1 MLYLSEYG
9 RARLRGARG
18 HIGIIS
24 RVDGREVRPL
34 PGRMRGDNVATIKDW
49 KWMFRIS
56 SNWRTGQSISFYLA
70 LDMTKYIGPGR
81 CAVEHLREPF
91 EHAETRLSAAT
102 PETSL
107 VEQTHILLAG
117 NLIITASS
125 KASPHLPIHLR
136 PSSSGSVH
144 TLLCNSSSGRPA
156 QITTLALDQSPPN
169 PHTRQ
174 LRLASFLST
183 GQFTIHAI
191 DHTNPSASSQILT
204 YVPSFRNARNAPVVQ
219 AAYHHPLLATLSQ
232 SFVLS
237 IYDLREGGEE
247 DGRKVAHTHTLTSF
261 ASYPPASLVLSSLPT
276 TGAYK
281 LVLAYAV
288 PVYPAH
294 WSVGATEL
302 VITLGEGVGAVAVLS
317 TRTAR
322 ALDVPPGWVDERKL
336 RGMQEQW
343 GRRVERVAG
352 MQTDGKWVVLAPG
365 SLGIPSTSDFS
376 SPILSSESSSSA
388 SYSPSSERRA
398 THNPTH
404 LQLYRL
410 HLPTNPSA
418 ATKLTFIRS
427 LHGHT
432 GPVSALSLADGR
444 CVSTSGGG
452 VWVWDLEGGAEASMG
467 AQVIGNDEEEED
479 QEEAEGNGCVVFDD
493 RRIVST
499 GTEGVD
505 IRRFDI

>member
-1 MLYLSEYG
+1 MLYLREYG

-18 HIGIIS
+18 HTGITS
-24 RVDGREVRPL
+24 RIDGREVRPL
-34 PGRMRGDNVATIKDW
+34 PGRMRGDNVAIVKDW

-56 SNWRTGQSISFYLA
+56 SNWRTGQSISLYLV
-70 LDMTKYIGPGR
+70 LDNTKYLGSGR

-91 EHAETRLSAAT
+91 EHAETILSAAT
-102 PETSL
+102 PEVSL
-107 VEQTHILLAG
+107 TEQTHILLAG
-117 NLIITASS
+117 NLIITASN
-125 KASPHLPIHLR
+125 KPSPHPPIHLR
-136 PSSSGSVH
+136 PSSSGSAH
-144 TLLCNSSSGRPA
+144 TLLCNSSSGGPA
-156 QITTLALDQSPPN
+156 QIASLALDQSPPN
-169 PHTRQ
+169 SHTRH

-183 GQFTIHAI
+183 GQFTIHDI
-191 DHTNPSASSQILT
+191 DHTNPTASSQILT

-237 IYDLREGGEE
+237 IYDLREGGEG
-247 DGRKVAHTHTLTSF
+247 DGRKVTHTHTLTSF
-261 ASYPPASLVLSSLPT
+261 ASYPPASLVLSSPPT

-302 VITLGEGVGAVAVLS
+302 VITLGEGVGAVAILS

-322 ALDVPPGWVDERKL
+322 ALDVPPGWVDDRKL
-336 RGMQEQW
+336 RGMQDQW
-343 GRRVERVAG
+343 ARRVERVAG

-365 SLGIPSTSDFS
+365 SPVLPFASDFS
-376 SPILSSESSSSA
+376 SPMPSSSSSA
-388 SYSPSSERRA
+388 SYSPPSERRA
-398 THNPTH
+398 MHNPTH

-432 GPVSALSLADGR
+432 GSVSALSLADGR
-444 CVSTSGGG
+444 CVSTGGGG
-452 VWVWDLEGGAEASMG
+452 VWVWDLEGGVEASMG
-467 AQVIGNDEEEED
+467 AQVIGNEVEEGQED
-479 QEEAEGNGCVVFDD
+479 AEGNGCVVFDD

-499 GTEGVD
+499 GTRGVD
-505 IRRFDI
+505 ILRFDI